1 MNFYGLKNC
10 DTCRIAMKE
19 LDAAG
24 IGYAYIDV
32 RADGVP
38 AGTLSGWIDQMGAD
52 KLVNRRSTTWRNL
65 TEAEKASAEDNA
77 KLLSLLQAN
86 PTLIK
91 RPVIEQGAEVHLGW
105 APAIKAAIGL

>member
-24 IGYAYIDV
+24 IAYAYIDV

-91 RPVIEQGAEVHLGW
+91 RPVIEQGAGIYVGW
-105 APAIKAAIGL
+105 QEYVQSRNF